1 MIHLQII
8 SRTGKQ
14 NNLQV
19 LIRKAIS
26 ERRIKSFSTS
36 QVKGGVKI
44 THKKY
49 PGAIKL
55 TPSDGL
61 LLATIM
67 CKNRSK
73 EFQLL
78 ETFVG
83 RLAYHFA
90 EEVSAVNIQ
99 LPPG

>member
-8 SRTGKQ
+8 SRTGRQ

-26 ERRIKSFSTS
+26 EGRIRSFATS

-44 THKKY
+44 THKKH
-49 PGAIKL
+49 PGTIKL
-55 TPSDGL
+55 KPSDGL
-61 LLATIM
+61 LLATII

-90 EEVSAVNIQ
+90 AEISAVNIQ
-99 LPPG
+99 LPQE